1 MITSEDL
8 KIVDEAQF
16 WAWLKSEA
24 PTIASCYFTSDA
36 SIRFESRGKNVAMY
50 REDVECWRDTWLAA
64 SGTKNAEVIRLCAR
78 LDEEMLKQ
86 LSLNTEI
93 DRLRELLRGTR
104 DPLKQLTRFC
114 PFNSAL
120 EDEIDTM
127 LSTISEDIIYPES

>member
-1 MITSEDL
+1 MIASEDL

-16 WAWLKSEA
+16 WAWLKSEI
-24 PTIASCYFTSDA
+24 PIVSLRYHTTDSGIALEPRTLGDFV
-36 SIRFESRGKNVAMY
+36 KK
-50 REDVECWRDTWLAA
+50 EDVEFWRDTWLAA
-64 SGTKNAEVIRLCAR
+64 SWAKNAEVIRLCSR

-93 DRLRELLRGTR
+93 DKLRELLRKAR
-104 DPLKQLTRFC
+104 DPLQQLTRFC

-127 LSTISEDIIYPES
+127 LSAISEDIIDPES